1 MAAIQEEVRY
11 RLMLIGL
18 IVNPIAGIGGP
29 AGLKGSDS
37 EEIQRL
43 AVSLGSE
50 YRSNEKT
57 KIALSE
63 LTEEKDQLMFLT
75 GSGLM
80 GEDVVKSLG
89 FSYQILDEKKERTTS
104 EDTLMLAKIMKEKK
118 VDLIVFSGGDGT
130 ARDIYNAIGL
140 SIPCVGIPAGVK
152 IHSAVYA
159 NNPKDAGVLIKQYV
173 NQFGESATVDCEV
186 MDIDEEKFRQ
196 NIVDAKLYG
205 YLKIPF
211 ARNLMQQSKAS
222 IKFSEHD
229 LQGIA
234 DEIIERMAKKD
245 DNTCYIFGTGGTTH
259 TILEKL
265 GLKGSLLGV
274 DVVFQ
279 KNVVIKDGAER
290 DIYEYIRGKDVILIL
305 TVIGG
310 QGHIFGRGNQQLSPR
325 VIREIRKEN
334 IWIVATADKLYS
346 LHDNLLHVDTSDP
359 DLDEELSGYWR
370 IIVGWHEE
378 IVCQVA
384 V

>member
-1 MAAIQEEVRY
+1 M
-11 RLMLIGL
+11 MLIGL

-37 EEIQRL
+37 EEIQKL

-57 KIALSE
+57 KVALTQ
-63 LTEEKDQLMFLT
+63 LMEEKNQLMFLT
-75 GSGLM
+75 GAGLM

-89 FSYQILDEKKERTTS
+89 FSYQVLDEKKERTSS
-104 EDTLMLAKIMKEKK
+104 EDTLRLAVKMKEKN
-118 VDLIVFSGGDGT
+118 VDLIIFSGGDGT

-159 NNPKDAGVLIKQYV
+159 NNPKDAGVLVKQFV
-173 NQFGESATVDCEV
+173 AQSGKIPTVDCEV
-186 MDIDEEKFRQ
+186 MDIDEDKFRQ

-229 LQGIA
+229 LHGIA
-234 DEIIERMAKKD
+234 DEIIERMSKED
-245 DNTCYIFGTGGTTH
+245 DNTCYIFGTGSTTN
-259 TILEKL
+259 TILEKI
-265 GLKGSLLGV
+265 GLEGSLLGV
-274 DVVFQ
+274 DVVFR
-279 KNVVIKDGAER
+279 KKVVIKDGAER
-290 DIYEYIRGKDVILIL
+290 DIYEYIRGKNIILII

-325 VIREIRKEN
+325 VIRQIKKEN
-334 IWIVATADKLYS
+334 VWIVATADKLYS
-346 LHDNLLHVDTSDP
+346 LRDNLLHVDTSDT
-359 DLDEELSGYWR
+359 DLDDELAGYWR

-378 IVCQVA
+378 IVCQV
-384 V
+384 VV